1 MMMILAA
8 LLSPIPTT
16 PMIAPGC
23 TPQRPAEEVAG
34 RASRYDSVSVIVGAA
49 HVTVCYGRPK
59 MNGRAIFGGLVPYD
73 TLWRTG
79 ANEPTTLHTD
89 APIELAGLRLDA
101 GSYALYTVPRASGGW
116 TLVVNGA
123 TDQWGHES
131 SYASVRDKEIGRR
144 LVTAVKTGEPIEA
157 FTIEA
162 TKDALHL
169 EWERTRVV
177 VPLKAV
183 R

>member
-8 LLSPIPTT
+8 LLGPIPAT
-16 PMIAPGC
+16 PTIAPGC
-23 TPQRPAEEVAG
+23 TPQRPAEQVAG
-34 RASRYDSVSVIVGAA
+34 RASRYDSVSTTVGTA

-89 APIELAGLRLDA
+89 APIEIAGLRLEA
-101 GSYALYTVPRASGGW
+101 GSYALYSVPRAGGEW
-116 TLVVNGA
+116 TLVVNAA

-131 SYASVRDKEIGRR
+131 SYAGVRDKEIGRR
-144 LVTAVKTGEPIEA
+144 QVTAVKIGEPIEA

-162 TKDALHL
+162 TPGALHL

-177 VPLKAV
+177 VPFKSV

>member
-1 MMMILAA
+1 MMLILAA
-8 LLSPIPTT
+8 LLIPIPGT
-16 PMIAPGC
+16 PMVTPGC
-23 TPQRPAEEVAG
+23 TPQRPAEQVAG
-34 RASRYDSVSVIVGAA
+34 RASRYDSVSTTVGTA

-59 MNGRAIFGGLVPYD
+59 MHGRAIFGGLVPFD

-89 APIELAGLRLDA
+89 APIEMAGLRLEA
-101 GSYALYTVPRASGGW
+101 GSYALYTVPRAGSDW

-131 SYASVRDKEIGRR
+131 TYPSVRDQEIGRR
-144 LVTAVKTGEPIEA
+144 PVTAVKTGEPLEE

-162 TKDALHL
+162 APGALHL

-177 VPLKAV
+177 VPLTAV